1 MKKGQKYDSLI
12 KNSENLFY
20 LKISKQNIFISM
32 LQAEVSKIFNIYS
45 HSLRGNIFLVNIK
58 IKI

>member
-32 LQAEVSKIFNIYS
+32 LQAEVSKFFNIYS